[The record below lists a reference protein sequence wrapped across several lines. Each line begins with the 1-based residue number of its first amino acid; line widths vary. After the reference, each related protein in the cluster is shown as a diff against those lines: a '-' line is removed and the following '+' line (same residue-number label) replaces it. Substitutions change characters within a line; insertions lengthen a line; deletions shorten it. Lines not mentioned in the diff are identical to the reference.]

1 MRAATIG
8 DFTVYVAFSRQQLL
22 VTTLPRENFCGVMD
36 DEKVINY
43 DKYVLFVLYM

>member
-1 MRAATIG
+1 MYYI
-8 DFTVYVAFSRQQLL
+8 FVAFSRQQLL
-22 VTTLPRENFCGVMD
+22 VTTFPREMCFGMD